1 MSKLR
6 FIYLFASIIL
16 TTVSCQ
22 EEKLKTY
29 SGENY
34 IHFSYMKD
42 RTPQKVEFNF
52 ASDAPL
58 SLEGEVGVE
67 MSLWGFLLEK
77 DAPVTVST
85 VESATNAVRGLDYDL
100 PNNAVF
106 RAGVPKDIYKI
117 PVKRNKELLKTDLK
131 ITLHLDKVGNCSCA
145 PEEYLVA
152 KIHVTDKVSEPKWWK
167 QSIASKLGPYSDIKY
182 RLFIIFMGG
191 KILKN
196 LDEYSGI
203 QFAKL
208 ISDFKAWWKEEWV
221 KGNYRYYCEDGK
233 TALYETIG

>member
-16 TTVSCQ
+16 TAVSCQ

-52 ASDAPL
+52 AVDAPL

-77 DAPVTVST
+77 DAPITVST
-85 VESATNAVRGLDYDL
+85 VDTSTTAVRGRDYDF
-100 PNNAVF
+100 PRNAVF
-106 RAGVPKDIYKI
+106 QKGVPKDIFRI
-117 PVKRNKELLKTDLK
+117 LVKSNKDLLETDFR
-131 ITLHLDKVGNCSCA
+131 ITLHLDKVENCSCG
-145 PEEYLVA
+145 PEEYLIA
-152 KIHVTDKVSEPKWWK
+152 TIHVTDKVSEPKWWK
-167 QSIASKLGPYSDIKY
+167 QSIASNLGPYYDIKY

-191 KILKN
+191 KIIKN

-203 QFAKL
+203 QFAKI
-208 ISDFKAWWKEEWV
+208 ISDFKIWWKEEWGR
-221 KGNYRYYCEDGK
+221 GNYLYYCEDGK
-233 TALYETIG
+233 TPMYETIK